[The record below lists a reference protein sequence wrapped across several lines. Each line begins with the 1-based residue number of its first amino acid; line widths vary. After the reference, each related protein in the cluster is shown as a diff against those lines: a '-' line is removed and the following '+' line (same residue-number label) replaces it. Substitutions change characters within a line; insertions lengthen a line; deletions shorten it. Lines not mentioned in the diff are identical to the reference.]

1 MSETKNVHL
10 FKRVLVF
17 LKPHKTMFL
26 LTVLGTI
33 LNAVISPLRPLILFF
48 MIDKFVD
55 GKTVFNGFM
64 MNGLNDLD
72 NSIQPENGF
81 LYWTI
86 IAIIT
91 IVLEAILRFV
101 TVYFTN
107 LIGQN
112 IIADMREK
120 LYNHLTTF
128 KTQYFDKNPIGRLVT
143 RLVSDVEAAS
153 EIFSNGIITVAGD
166 ILSLAIVV
174 TVMFTTNWMFTLM
187 VLVPLPILF
196 WATNIFKNAIKKAYQ
211 LESTQVSKLNTFVQ
225 ERIIGMTVLQ
235 LFSRE
240 KIEYTKFEEI
250 NKLHRNAHI
259 KSVWAYSIFF
269 PVVEILSSISIAF
282 VIFYASYQIID
293 RPLSETSTGEIVAFI
308 MWINML
314 YRPIRML
321 ADKFNVIQ
329 RGLVRAKNIFEILDD
344 DQIIPTNSA
353 NTNSAKYKGNVDF
366 DSVQFAYNDQDYV
379 LKSVSFSIKQG
390 ETVAFVGATGAGK
403 SSIINI
409 LSRFYEF
416 QSGKITIDNQDIRSL
431 SLEDLRQNIAVVL
444 QDVFLFSDTILNNI
458 TLKNKNIS
466 KEEVIEASK
475 FVGLHDFIMKLPGNY
490 DYDVKERGNS
500 LSTGQ
505 RQLISFVRAYV
516 YNPSILVLDE
526 ATSSIDT
533 ETEELIQSAI
543 DKLTQGRTAIIVAH
557 RLSTI
562 KKADKII
569 VLDKGRIIEQGTHD
583 ELLELNGTYRNLY
596 EIQFEED

>member
-48 MIDKFVD
+48 MIDKYVD

>member
-1 MSETKNVHL
+1 MAETKNIHL
-10 FKRVLVF
+10 FKRVLIF

-26 LTVLGTI
+26 LTVFGTI
-33 LNAVISPLRPLILFF
+33 LNAVLSPLRPLILFF

-55 GKTVFNGFM
+55 GKTEFNGFM
-64 MNGLNDLD
+64 MNTLNNLDL
-72 NSIQPENGF
+72 SVQPENGF

-112 IIADMREK
+112 IIADMRER

-166 ILSLAIVV
+166 ILSLALVMI
-174 TVMFTTNWMFTLM
+174 VMFTTNWVFTLL
-187 VLVPLPILF
+187 VLLPLPLLF

-225 ERIIGMTVLQ
+225 ERIIGMSILQ

-240 KIEYTKFEEI
+240 KIEYQKFEEI

-293 RPLSETSTGEIVAFI
+293 RPLSETSTGELVAFI

-329 RGLVRAKNIFEILDD
+329 RGLVRAKNIFEVLDD
-344 DQIIPTNSA
+344 NQIIPTNSE
-353 NTNSAKYKGNVDF
+353 NTQNEKYVGEVTF
-366 DSVQFAYNDQDYV
+366 DSVKFAYNEDDYV
-379 LKSVSFSIKQG
+379 LKEVSFDIKKG

-416 QSGKITIDNQDIRSL
+416 QSGSISIDGKDIREI

-458 TLKNKNIS
+458 TLKNPSIT

-475 FVGLHDFIMKLPGNY
+475 FVGLHDFIMRLPGDY

-516 YNPSILVLDE
+516 YNPSVLVLDE

-543 DKLTQGRTAIIVAH
+543 DKLTQGRTSIIVAH

-569 VLDKGRIIEQGTHD
+569 VLDKGRIIEQGNHE
-583 ELLELNGTYRNLY
+583 ELLAMNGTYRNLY
-596 EIQFEED
+596 EIQFEDN

>member
-10 FKRVLVF
+10 FKRILIF

-26 LTVLGTI
+26 FTVLGTI
-33 LNAVISPLRPLILFF
+33 LNAVLSPLRPLILFF

-55 GKTVFNGFM
+55 GKTEFNGFM
-64 MNGLNDLD
+64 MNWLNDTD
-72 NSIQPENGF
+72 ISIAPENGF
-81 LYWTI
+81 WYWTI
-86 IAIIT
+86 IAVIT
-91 IVLEAILRFV
+91 IVTEAILRFI

-166 ILSLAIVV
+166 ILSLALVII
-174 TVMFTTNWMFTLM
+174 VMFTTNWMFTLM
-187 VLVPLPILF
+187 VLIPLPILF
-196 WATNIFKNAIKKAYQ
+196 WATNIFKNAIKKAYL

-225 ERIIGMTVLQ
+225 ERIIGMSILQ

-240 KIEYTKFEEI
+240 KIEYKKFEEI

-293 RPLSETSTGEIVAFI
+293 RPLAETSTGEIVAFI

-344 DQIIPTNSA
+344 DQIIPTHSSE
-353 NTNSAKYKGNVDF
+353 TKYEKYEGNVEF
-366 DSVQFAYNDQDYV
+366 DSVKFAYNNYDYV
-379 LKSVSFSIKQG
+379 LKDVSFQIKKGQ
-390 ETVAFVGATGAGK
+390 TVAFVGATGAGK

-416 QSGKITIDNQDIRSL
+416 QSGSITVDGNDIREL

-444 QDVFLFSDTILNNI
+444 QDVFLFSDTIMNNI
-458 TLKNKNIS
+458 TLKNPNIS
-466 KEEVIEASK
+466 KEQVIEASK
-475 FVGLHDFIMKLPGNY
+475 FVGLHDFIMKLPGDY

-533 ETEELIQSAI
+533 ETEELIQTAI

-569 VLDKGRIIEQGTHD
+569 VLDKGEIIEQGNHE

>member
-1 MSETKNVHL
+1 MAETKNIHL
-10 FKRVLVF
+10 FKRVLIF

-26 LTVLGTI
+26 LTVFGTI
-33 LNAVISPLRPLILFF
+33 LNAVLSPLRPLILFF

-55 GKTVFNGFM
+55 GKTEFNGFM
-64 MNGLNDLD
+64 MNTLNNLDL
-72 NSIQPENGF
+72 SVQPENGF

-112 IIADMREK
+112 IIADMRER

-166 ILSLAIVV
+166 ILSLALVII
-174 TVMFTTNWMFTLM
+174 VMFTTNWVFTLL
-187 VLVPLPILF
+187 VLLPLPLLF

-225 ERIIGMTVLQ
+225 ERIIGMSILQ

-240 KIEYTKFEEI
+240 KIEYQKFEEI

-293 RPLSETSTGEIVAFI
+293 RPLSETSTGELVAFI

-329 RGLVRAKNIFEILDD
+329 RGLVRAKNIFEVLDD
-344 DQIIPTNSA
+344 NQIIPTNSE
-353 NTNSAKYKGNVDF
+353 NTQNEKYVGEVTF
-366 DSVQFAYNDQDYV
+366 DSVKFAYNEDDYV
-379 LKSVSFSIKQG
+379 LKEVSFDIKKG

-416 QSGKITIDNQDIRSL
+416 QSGSISIDGKDIREI

-458 TLKNKNIS
+458 TLKNPSIT

-475 FVGLHDFIMKLPGNY
+475 FVGLHDFIMRLPGDY

-516 YNPSILVLDE
+516 YNPSVLVLDE

-543 DKLTQGRTAIIVAH
+543 DKLTQGRTSIIVAH

-569 VLDKGRIIEQGTHD
+569 VLDKGRIIEQGNHE
-583 ELLELNGTYRNLY
+583 ELLAMNGTYRNLY
-596 EIQFEED
+596 EIQFEDN

>member
-10 FKRVLVF
+10 FKRILIF

-26 LTVLGTI
+26 FTVLGTI
-33 LNAVISPLRPLILFF
+33 LNAVLSPLRPLILFF

-55 GKTVFNGFM
+55 GKTEFNGFM
-64 MNGLNDLD
+64 MNWLNDTD
-72 NSIQPENGF
+72 ISIALENGF
-81 LYWTI
+81 WYWTI
-86 IAIIT
+86 IAVIT
-91 IVLEAILRFV
+91 IVTEAILRFI

-166 ILSLAIVV
+166 ILSLALVII
-174 TVMFTTNWMFTLM
+174 VMFTTNWMFTLM
-187 VLVPLPILF
+187 VLIPLPILF

-211 LESTQVSKLNTFVQ
+211 LESMQVSKLNTFVQ
-225 ERIIGMTVLQ
+225 ERIIGMSILQ

-240 KIEYTKFEEI
+240 KIEYKKFEEI

-293 RPLSETSTGEIVAFI
+293 RPLAETSTGEIVAFI

-344 DQIIPTNSA
+344 DQIIPTHSSE
-353 NTNSAKYKGNVDF
+353 TKYEKYEGNIEF
-366 DSVQFAYNDQDYV
+366 DSVKFAYNNYDYV
-379 LKSVSFSIKQG
+379 LKDVSFQIKKGQ
-390 ETVAFVGATGAGK
+390 TVAFVGATGAGK

-416 QSGKITIDNQDIRSL
+416 QSGSITVDGNDIREL

-444 QDVFLFSDTILNNI
+444 QDVFLFSDTIMNNI
-458 TLKNKNIS
+458 TLKNPNIS
-466 KEEVIEASK
+466 KEQVIEASK
-475 FVGLHDFIMKLPGNY
+475 FVGLHDFIMKLPGDY

-533 ETEELIQSAI
+533 ETEELIQTAI

-569 VLDKGRIIEQGTHD
+569 VLDKGEIIEQGNHE

>member
-1 MSETKNVHL
+1 MAETKNIHL
-10 FKRVLVF
+10 FRRVLVF

-33 LNAVISPLRPLILFF
+33 LNAVLSPLRPLILFF

-55 GKTVFNGFM
+55 GKTEFNGFM
-64 MNGLNDLD
+64 MQSLNELD
-72 NSIQPENGF
+72 SSIQPENGF

-86 IAIIT
+86 IAILT

-112 IIADMREK
+112 IIADMRER

-166 ILSLAIVV
+166 ILSLALVII
-174 TVMFTTNWMFTLM
+174 VMFSTNWMFTLM
-187 VLVPLPILF
+187 VLLPLPLLF

-225 ERIIGMTVLQ
+225 ERIIGMSILQ

-240 KIEYTKFEEI
+240 KIEYNKFEEI

-293 RPLSETSTGEIVAFI
+293 RPLSETSTGELVAFI

-329 RGLVRAKNIFEILDD
+329 RGLVRAKNIFEVLDD
-344 DQIIPTNSA
+344 DQLIPTNREKTEHS
-353 NTNSAKYKGNVDF
+353 KYEGDVVF
-366 DSVQFAYNDQDYV
+366 DSVKFAYNEDDYV
-379 LKSVSFSIKQG
+379 LKNISFDIKKGQ
-390 ETVAFVGATGAGK
+390 TVAFVGATGAGK

-416 QSGKITIDNQDIRSL
+416 QSGSITVDGKDIREV

-458 TLKNKNIS
+458 TLKNPAIS
-466 KEEVIEASK
+466 IDEVIEASK
-475 FVGLHDFIMKLPGNY
+475 FVGLHDFIMRLPGNY

-533 ETEELIQSAI
+533 ETEELIQTAI
-543 DKLTQGRTAIIVAH
+543 DKLTQGRTSIIVAH

-569 VLDKGRIIEQGTHD
+569 VLDKGKIIEQGNHE
-583 ELLELNGTYRNLY
+583 ELLALNGTYRNLY
-596 EIQFEED
+596 EIQFEEN

>member
-1 MSETKNVHL
+1 
-10 FKRVLVF
+10 
-17 LKPHKTMFL
+17 MFL
-26 LTVLGTI
+26 FTVLGTI
-33 LNAVISPLRPLILFF
+33 LNAVLSPLRPLILFF

-55 GKTVFNGFM
+55 GKTEFNGFM
-64 MNGLNDLD
+64 MNWLNDTD
-72 NSIQPENGF
+72 ISIAPENGF
-81 LYWTI
+81 WYWTI
-86 IAIIT
+86 IAVIT
-91 IVLEAILRFV
+91 IVTEAILRFI

-166 ILSLAIVV
+166 ILSLALVII
-174 TVMFTTNWMFTLM
+174 VMFTTNWMFTLM
-187 VLVPLPILF
+187 VLIPLPILF

-225 ERIIGMTVLQ
+225 ERIIGMSILQ

-240 KIEYTKFEEI
+240 KIEYKKFEEI

-293 RPLSETSTGEIVAFI
+293 RPLAETSTGEIVAFI

-344 DQIIPTNSA
+344 DQIIPTHSSE
-353 NTNSAKYKGNVDF
+353 TKYEKYEGNIEF
-366 DSVQFAYNDQDYV
+366 DSVKFAYNNYDYV
-379 LKSVSFSIKQG
+379 LKDVSFQIKKGQ
-390 ETVAFVGATGAGK
+390 TVAFVGATGAGK

-416 QSGKITIDNQDIRSL
+416 QSGSITVDGNDIREL

-444 QDVFLFSDTILNNI
+444 QDVFLFSDTIMNNI
-458 TLKNKNIS
+458 TLKNPNIS
-466 KEEVIEASK
+466 KEQVIEASK
-475 FVGLHDFIMKLPGNY
+475 FVGLHDFIMKLPGDY

-533 ETEELIQSAI
+533 ETEELIQTAI

-569 VLDKGRIIEQGTHD
+569 VLDKGEIIEQGNHE

>member
-1 MSETKNVHL
+1 MAETKNIHL
-10 FKRVLVF
+10 FRRVLVF

-26 LTVLGTI
+26 LTVFGTI
-33 LNAVISPLRPLILFF
+33 LNAVLSPLRPLILFF

-55 GKTVFNGFM
+55 GKTEFNGFM
-64 MNGLNDLD
+64 MKSLNELD
-72 NSIQPENGF
+72 SSIQPENGF

-86 IAIIT
+86 IAILT

-112 IIADMREK
+112 IIADMRER

-166 ILSLAIVV
+166 ILSLALVII
-174 TVMFTTNWMFTLM
+174 VMFSTNWMFTLM
-187 VLVPLPILF
+187 VLLPLPLLF

-225 ERIIGMTVLQ
+225 ERIIGMSILQ

-240 KIEYTKFEEI
+240 KIEYNKFEEI

-293 RPLSETSTGEIVAFI
+293 RPLSETSTGELVAFI

-329 RGLVRAKNIFEILDD
+329 RGLVRAKNIFEVLDD
-344 DQIIPTNSA
+344 DQLIPTNREKTEHS
-353 NTNSAKYKGNVDF
+353 KYEGDVLF
-366 DSVQFAYNDQDYV
+366 DSVKFAYNEDDYV
-379 LKSVSFSIKQG
+379 LKNVSFDIKKGQ
-390 ETVAFVGATGAGK
+390 TVAFVGATGAGK

-416 QSGKITIDNQDIRSL
+416 QSGSITVDGKNIREV

-458 TLKNKNIS
+458 TLKNPVIS
-466 KEEVIEASK
+466 KDKVIEASK
-475 FVGLHDFIMKLPGNY
+475 FVGLHDFIMRLPGNY

-533 ETEELIQSAI
+533 ETEELIQTAI
-543 DKLTQGRTAIIVAH
+543 DKLTQGRTSIIVAH

-569 VLDKGRIIEQGTHD
+569 VLDKGEIIEQGNHE
-583 ELLELNGTYRNLY
+583 ELLALNGTYRNLY
-596 EIQFEED
+596 EIQFEEN

>member
-1 MSETKNVHL
+1 MAETKNIYF
-10 FKRVLVF
+10 FKRVLIF

-26 LTVLGTI
+26 LTVFGTI
-33 LNAVISPLRPLILFF
+33 LNAVLSPLRPLILFF

-55 GKTVFNGFM
+55 GKTEFNGFM
-64 MNGLNDLD
+64 MNTLNNLDL
-72 NSIQPENGF
+72 SIQPENGF

-112 IIADMREK
+112 IIADMRER

-166 ILSLAIVV
+166 ILSLALVIM
-174 TVMFTTNWMFTLM
+174 VMFTTNWMFTLL
-187 VLVPLPILF
+187 VLLPLPLLF

-225 ERIIGMTVLQ
+225 ERIIGMSILQ

-240 KIEYTKFEEI
+240 KIEYQKFEEI

-293 RPLSETSTGEIVAFI
+293 RPLSETSTGELVAFI

-329 RGLVRAKNIFEILDD
+329 RGLVRAKNIFEVLDD
-344 DQIIPTNSA
+344 NQIIPTNSE
-353 NTNSAKYKGNVDF
+353 NTQNEKYLGEVTF
-366 DSVQFAYNDQDYV
+366 DSVKFAYNEDDYV
-379 LKSVSFSIKQG
+379 LKDVSFNIKKG

-416 QSGKITIDNQDIRSL
+416 QSGSISIDGKDIREI
-431 SLEDLRQNIAVVL
+431 SLEDLRQNIAIVL

-458 TLKNKNIS
+458 TLKNPSIT

-475 FVGLHDFIMKLPGNY
+475 FVGLHDFIMRLPRDY

-516 YNPSILVLDE
+516 YNPSVLVLDE

-543 DKLTQGRTAIIVAH
+543 DKLTQGRTSIIVAH

-569 VLDKGRIIEQGTHD
+569 VLDKGRIIEQGNHE
-583 ELLELNGTYRNLY
+583 ELLAMNGTYRNLY
-596 EIQFEED
+596 EIQFEDN

>member
-543 DKLTQGRTAIIVAH
+543 EKLTQGRTAIIVAH

-583 ELLELNGTYRNLY
+583 ELIDLRGRYYALY
-596 EIQFEED
+596 CQQEKN